1 MSDQFQPPPPPQ
13 PQQQQQPV
21 DVKLGV
27 PTSFNFPTITKEQPP
42 FPQIPEVHFTNDNS
56 LPIRIY
62 SHNVKNGGNH
72 ELVPGEQR
80 WEHRVNPLV
89 ASIRF
94 HTLTANPIITLQ
106 EVYKYQ
112 MLDIMKELNRY
123 EPGKW
128 EYYGS
133 GRIDGDEIGEFV
145 PILWESDKWEL
156 IYSDTMWLND
166 KDPRSSW
173 EGWDAIYAR
182 IVSYV
187 TLKHKSSD
195 VYVNVFNTHFD
206 HIGTQAQVGSAE
218 LIINRIKELNNWPSF
233 LCGDL
238 NIEPG
243 SEPYKTLEKYF
254 TNSVDIASP
263 FTRFGHTKS
272 TVTGFEGEVLVE
284 GGQNIDYIFAPKY
297 ARSIDDVTEEC
308 NESTKLSLQLYQFG
322 MLHSKYNGRYIS
334 DHRPLVADYV
344 VKKSSCN

>member
-1 MSDQFQPPPPPQ
+1 KQYNRSQSVLHDDDKDMSDQFQPPPPPQ

-206 HIGTQAQVGSAE
+206 HIGTQAQ
-218 LIINRIKELNNWPSF
+218 
-233 LCGDL
+233 
-238 NIEPG
+238 
-243 SEPYKTLEKYF
+243 
-254 TNSVDIASP
+254 
-263 FTRFGHTKS
+263 
-272 TVTGFEGEVLVE
+272 
-284 GGQNIDYIFAPKY
+284 
-297 ARSIDDVTEEC
+297 
-308 NESTKLSLQLYQFG
+308 
-322 MLHSKYNGRYIS
+322 
-334 DHRPLVADYV
+334 
-344 VKKSSCN
+344 